1 MLERLREA
9 VPPELRGVI
18 DSELAELRVH
28 RFRVGLMALTL
39 LVLLIILMFDDD
51 KEASRQAGLA
61 EGVTSA
67 VEEPVVERS
76 SVERVDRRTEIIGL
90 AKASEDVKLINPFA
104 ADLPKPPPEPL
115 IIPVTAPPPPP
126 RLSAPLPTVAEPK
139 AVEKTEA
146 PLRVMLTLQGTAIGD
161 DKKFAVVHREV
172 VSNKNKSDA
181 ASEER
186 GKNHVE
192 NRLLKIGETIDGR
205 EVVDIGR
212 DYVEFDDG
220 GRLELTRVQND
231 D

>member
-1 MLERLREA
+1 
-9 VPPELRGVI
+9 
-18 DSELAELRVH
+18 
-28 RFRVGLMALTL
+28 
-39 LVLLIILMFDDD
+39 
-51 KEASRQAGLA
+51 
-61 EGVTSA
+61 
-67 VEEPVVERS
+67 
-76 SVERVDRRTEIIGL
+76 
-90 AKASEDVKLINPFA
+90 
-104 ADLPKPPPEPL
+104 
-115 IIPVTAPPPPP
+115 
-126 RLSAPLPTVAEPK
+126 
-139 AVEKTEA
+139 
-146 PLRVMLTLQGTAIGD
+146 MLTLQGTAIGD

-220 GRLELTRVQND
+220 GRLELTRVHND